1 MIEVGKMMAGLW
13 GNKKEI
19 AYALSKKIHFK
30 CTKQKKKKLFRL
42 QKYGRW
48 KIDARNRQNYP
59 FLKSEATFLSE
70 NNERH
75 STSLV
80 LNLDHYKHNVS
91 KIVSCG

>member
-1 MIEVGKMMAGLW
+1 MHYR
-13 GNKKEI
+13 KKSI
-19 AYALSKKIHFK
+19 LSVRN
-30 CTKQKKKKLFRL
+30 KKKKQLFRL